1 MEKRIA
7 KKKKNAKSDSV
18 CDRANANCLRLF
30 ATLLPVYGKRSRICL
45 EIESKCNLFQLKKE
59 RDNIER
65 LISFTRNGETH
76 IKREKVC
83 SQALWPPNIN

>member
-7 KKKKNAKSDSV
+7 KKNKKAKSDSV
-18 CDRANANCLRLF
+18 CNRANANCLQL
-30 ATLLPVYGKRSRICL
+30 LLPVYGRRSQICL
-45 EIESKCNLFQLKKE
+45 EIESKCNLFQLTKE

-76 IKREKVC
+76 IKGEKIC
-83 SQALWPPNIN
+83 SQALWH